1 MWFLYEQCLMFEK
14 LPLKPAPTTA
24 NKGWLPCEEHR
35 GILFSELSSDLY
47 RVTSKA
53 RRINYAN
60 GHHSNLIWEIWPLTT
75 SVPQTEIDFA
85 VLVSFK
91 LANVILCSEAGREEM
106 LMCKSVNAEARCS
119 NCRNHGSSHLHPS
132 ANTRLISQF
141 PYLWAR
147 HKLSFFGG
155 C

>member
-1 MWFLYEQCLMFEK
+1 MNSLQDNRNSDNDFISRSFLSRLLFEMWFLYEQGLMFEK

-24 NKGWLPCEEHR
+24 NKGWLLCEEHR
-35 GILFSELSSDLY
+35 GILFSGFSSDLY
-47 RVTSKA
+47 GVTSKVTGGKVLFLPHA

-85 VLVSFK
+85 VLVSFE

-106 LMCKSVNAEARCS
+106 LMCK
-119 NCRNHGSSHLHPS
+119 
-132 ANTRLISQF
+132 
-141 PYLWAR
+141 
-147 HKLSFFGG
+147 
-155 C
+155 

>member
-1 MWFLYEQCLMFEK
+1 MNSLQDNRNSDNDFISRSFLSRLLFEMWFLYEQGLMFEK

-24 NKGWLPCEEHR
+24 NKGWLLCEEHR
-35 GILFSELSSDLY
+35 GILFSGFSSDLY
-47 RVTSKA
+47 RVTSKVTRGKALFLPHA

-85 VLVSFK
+85 VLVSFE

-106 LMCKSVNAEARCS
+106 LMCK
-119 NCRNHGSSHLHPS
+119 
-132 ANTRLISQF
+132 
-141 PYLWAR
+141 
-147 HKLSFFGG
+147 
-155 C
+155 